1 MRIAGLTALAQ
12 LSSDCPASFLR
23 IGYRCAPIEPAG
35 ESGNETGLAVYAE
48 TARAESLIEA
58 GGPDHQAVQLTE
70 FSGNPQIGVVPGV
83 AQAGADIVLSE
94 YQPAEFL
101 GPTGTIED
109 ELDRYTLGGKVFGA
123 NELPQSPQR
132 PPGVEL
138 LGPRVPEMPSARPIT
153 ELPYQGFERGTGLG
167 EPILGSPVGVG
178 DPGYQPDAL
187 QSA

>member
-1 MRIAGLTALAQ
+1 M
-12 LSSDCPASFLR
+12 
-23 IGYRCAPIEPAG
+23 
-35 ESGNETGLAVYAE
+35 
-48 TARAESLIEA
+48 
-58 GGPDHQAVQLTE
+58 QLTE